1 MGMSSGGS
9 GILSGTGILFENGGN
24 FMRTPE
30 RVATTMAFTTLT
42 LARLFHGFN
51 CRSAHSILRL
61 GLGSNLYSIMAFEAG
76 VLLLAGVL
84 FLPGLQRLFMAAD
97 LKLVEVGAVVVCAL
111 FPTILIQAQ
120 KLLREGRN

>member
-1 MGMSSGGS
+1 M
-9 GILSGTGILFENGGN
+9 LF
-24 FMRTPE
+24 R
-30 RVATTMAFTTLT
+30 
-42 LARLFHGFN
+42 
-51 CRSAHSILRL
+51 
-61 GLGSNLYSIMAFEAG
+61 SNLYSIMAFEAG

-97 LKLVEVGAVVVCAL
+97 LKLAEIVAVFVCAL

>member
-1 MGMSSGGS
+1 
-9 GILSGTGILFENGGN
+9 
-24 FMRTPE
+24 
-30 RVATTMAFTTLT
+30 
-42 LARLFHGFN
+42 
-51 CRSAHSILRL
+51 
-61 GLGSNLYSIMAFEAG
+61 MAFEAG

-97 LKLVEVGAVVVCAL
+97 LKLVEVGAVFVCAL